1 MKEMMLFAAGAAT
14 VAAFAAT
21 PADAQHWR
29 GGGWRT
35 VAYTQVNGRDTDTLR
50 LPGTARY
57 RQMRLCVYGAPL
69 AMRDLDVRYANG
81 GHQDVRVRMRMRA
94 GTCTRNIDLAGFRRD
109 VRFIRMQYAPLR
121 RGWARP
127 TVRVQVR

>member
-1 MKEMMLFAAGAAT
+1 MRPPLLLITGT
-14 VAAFAAT
+14 AAFAFAAAA
-21 PADAQHWR
+21 PADAQRWR
-29 GGGWRT
+29 PNAWRT
-35 VAYTQVNGRDTDTLR
+35 IAYTHVNGRDTDTIR

-69 AMRDLDVRYANG
+69 HMRDVDVRFANG
-81 GHQDVRVRMRMRA
+81 GHQDIGVRQRMRP
-94 GTCTRNIDLAGFRRD
+94 GTCSRNVDLRGRYRD
-109 VRFIRMQYAPLR
+109 VRLIRLQYAPLT